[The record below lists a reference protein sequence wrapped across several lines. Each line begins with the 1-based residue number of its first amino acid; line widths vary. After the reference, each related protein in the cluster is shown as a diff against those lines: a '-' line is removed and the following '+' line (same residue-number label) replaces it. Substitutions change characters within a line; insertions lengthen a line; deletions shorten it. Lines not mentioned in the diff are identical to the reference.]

1 MVHMTTDDFSI
12 RKTAPGDAADIA
24 TLGFKTFSAAYG
36 ADNKPED
43 IGGSNPIGIDRIHV
57 DADHQG
63 NDIFLVYD
71 KECPAC
77 DFYCKLVRIRESIGN
92 LILVDARNASSFMDE
107 ITAAGLDIDQGMVL
121 IVGARMYYG
130 ADAIHTLSIMGTR
143 SGVFNRLAY
152 WCFRSR
158 AASSVVYPVLRSC
171 RNLLLKILR
180 KTKINNLALENNDY
194 F

>member
-1 MVHMTTDDFSI
+1 MTRADISV
-12 RKTAPGDAADIA
+12 RKTAPGYATDIA
-24 TLGFKTFSAAYG
+24 KVGANTFCAAYG

-43 IGGSNPIGIDRIHV
+43 IDGSNPIGIERIHV
-57 DADHQG
+57 DAGHQG
-63 NDIFLVYD
+63 GDIFLVYD

-77 DFYCKLVRIRESIGN
+77 DFYCKLVRIRESIGK
-92 LILVDARNASSFMDE
+92 LILVDARNPSSFMDE

-121 IVGARMYYG
+121 ILGDRMYYG
-130 ADAIHTLSIMGTR
+130 ADAIHTLAIMGTR
-143 SGVFNRLAY
+143 SGAVNRLAY
-152 WCFRSR
+152 LFFKSR